1 MLDTV
6 TRAGSSAPDVDPSW
20 YAGQPETA
28 DAVAPEAPGQPAS
41 SHVPSVLQKLLKWG
55 NYAGYGTPVWPSRFV
70 PMKTPLSEQ
79 ILDSWE
85 LPEPPKHRLT
95 VPDLLAAQTAAGRH
109 VGLLLDLSNHDC
121 LYASDV
127 PSSVQY
133 LHVQLVAKELPPLE
147 FVREVGRAANQFWS
161 QNSDDYIA
169 IHCAYGFNRTG
180 FVVASY
186 LIEHCALSVEQALA
200 SFARSRPPGVKHER
214 FRDELHARYG
224 SINQALPRGISCV
237 HAPAQFAAV
246 LAGNSSGSG
255 NGGEQ
260 ELRGLLPLF
269 MQLQQRQGQLR
280 LQSGAV
286 QQQQQG
292 GSQCSSAT
300 QVWCQQAAGSSGCGD
315 RCCCGGSCQCSQAV
329 TCSESQPGLRS
340 SNSKQHCEP
349 AAGSFSTASRSV
361 SFACDGVDECLPLEQ
376 QQQQPRPLG
385 SSNSNSSSRGQ
396 LSTSPLP
403 RLPARCYSSCSVGD
417 NSSIGCSPDS
427 QADILLQGVSGS
439 SSSALGSIR
448 GYRVPVGLVGCSP
461 VQGLADQ
468 QQHLQQQLG
477 VDVSP
482 AGSSGRLGHASDAG
496 DRQQRRQ
503 QQAEQDFDCFEL
515 DPCGEERGSSG
526 WCDGSSCCSAVQQQH
541 LGTQQQHKQHAA
553 DMSSLMSG
561 LEAVQLGPQQQQQQ
575 QQRFE
580 QLSPGQAATTCSCIC
595 HISSQ
600 PPSSCGGDSTADPAS
615 EQQQQPSR
623 RRRSSRL
630 RYSSEGSGLRMGSS
644 SGGGGPE
651 LLDNESFGKVT
662 SAELLRS
669 LRALQP
675 NCDAN

>member
-28 DAVAPEAPGQPAS
+28 DAVAPEVPGQPAS

-200 SFARSRPPGVKHER
+200 SFAHSRPPG
-214 FRDELHARYG
+214 
-224 SINQALPRGISCV
+224 
-237 HAPAQFAAV
+237 
-246 LAGNSSGSG
+246 
-255 NGGEQ
+255 
-260 ELRGLLPLF
+260 
-269 MQLQQRQGQLR
+269 
-280 LQSGAV
+280 
-286 QQQQQG
+286 
-292 GSQCSSAT
+292 
-300 QVWCQQAAGSSGCGD
+300 
-315 RCCCGGSCQCSQAV
+315 
-329 TCSESQPGLRS
+329 
-340 SNSKQHCEP
+340 
-349 AAGSFSTASRSV
+349 
-361 SFACDGVDECLPLEQ
+361 
-376 QQQQPRPLG
+376 
-385 SSNSNSSSRGQ
+385 
-396 LSTSPLP
+396 
-403 RLPARCYSSCSVGD
+403 
-417 NSSIGCSPDS
+417 
-427 QADILLQGVSGS
+427 
-439 SSSALGSIR
+439 
-448 GYRVPVGLVGCSP
+448 
-461 VQGLADQ
+461 
-468 QQHLQQQLG
+468 
-477 VDVSP
+477 
-482 AGSSGRLGHASDAG
+482 
-496 DRQQRRQ
+496 
-503 QQAEQDFDCFEL
+503 
-515 DPCGEERGSSG
+515 
-526 WCDGSSCCSAVQQQH
+526 
-541 LGTQQQHKQHAA
+541 
-553 DMSSLMSG
+553 
-561 LEAVQLGPQQQQQQ
+561 
-575 QQRFE
+575 
-580 QLSPGQAATTCSCIC
+580 
-595 HISSQ
+595 

-615 EQQQQPSR
+615 EQQQQQPSR